1 MLRFFTLRLFAKHI
15 HQFNR
20 VAPEVKAPENSV
32 RFVKDFLKSY
42 ENLPLKTCTHTDL
55 VKN

>member
-42 ENLPLKTCTHTDL
+42 ENLPLKTCAHTDL